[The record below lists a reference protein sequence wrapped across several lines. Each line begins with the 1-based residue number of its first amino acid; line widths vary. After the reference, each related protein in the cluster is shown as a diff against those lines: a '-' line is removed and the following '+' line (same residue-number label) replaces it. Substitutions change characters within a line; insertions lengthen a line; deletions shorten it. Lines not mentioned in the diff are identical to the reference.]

1 MVRSVA
7 TMSYP
12 QRLVLKE
19 GVRLMFHRHVML
31 VIVVNGSSK
40 CKTCHHFVEASTFTS
55 NVTRRTY
62 SVSSPE
68 GCMNCGT
75 MSVTY
80 LITCKKFG
88 VQYASIYVG
97 ETIQTLRCRFSN
109 HRNRLKQLCGLYL
122 YHHFNSHC
130 HTLEDIGIMPIEEVV
145 SEPSDTISLACKRL
159 KREDFWYR
167 ELAMHHLS
175 IWLKWYI
182 RGLGNV
188 SSKKD
193 KGLVVYGL
201 INKSRRKFRK
211 RKPHRH
217 RKRIGSRSVE
227 ELMANLVVDYKTPS
241 FTFRLKSYVMRL
253 PKYKVRVAAD
263 VIYRLVVSEHIPNR
277 ILLLVNDLMS
287 HKFRVVT
294 ASKVESM
301 ITDIKRSYLNVLF
314 HNKGMDKI
322 DLPRILNSKRVM
334 SALPKHLSGLPL

>member
-1 MVRSVA
+1 
-7 TMSYP
+7 
-12 QRLVLKE
+12 
-19 GVRLMFHRHVML
+19 
-31 VIVVNGSSK
+31 
-40 CKTCHHFVEASTFTS
+40 
-55 NVTRRTY
+55 
-62 SVSSPE
+62 
-68 GCMNCGT
+68 
-75 MSVTY
+75 
-80 LITCKKFG
+80 
-88 VQYASIYVG
+88 
-97 ETIQTLRCRFSN
+97 
-109 HRNRLKQLCGLYL
+109 
-122 YHHFNSHC
+122 
-130 HTLEDIGIMPIEEVV
+130 MPIEEEV
-145 SEPSDTISLACKRL
+145 SEPSDTISLACKRR
-159 KREDFWYR
+159 KREEFWYR
-167 ELAMHHLS
+167 ELAIHHLS

-227 ELMANLVVDYKTPS
+227 ELMANLVVDYKTSS
-241 FTFRLKSYVMRL
+241 FTFRLKSYIMRL

-287 HKFRVVT
+287 HRFRVVT
-294 ASKVESM
+294 ASKVESV

-334 SALPKHLSGLPL
+334 SAVPKHLSGPPPVVGYTYTKTIAGKIFNPRKVAEQLNLDDGTTHLECNCN